1 MNSFKDVM
9 AQDIYAV
16 FLNEKEF
23 ADTYKIDGKDMLAV
37 LDTDLI
43 HERNKRSY
51 AEFAEGVNQGAI
63 TLFVERKNFANV
75 PVKDQLMVINGRRYL
90 VDEAADNA
98 GVLEITLTV
107 NTNRGIPI

>member
-1 MNSFKDVM
+1 MNSFKEVM
-9 AQDIYAV
+9 ARDISAA
-16 FLNEKEF
+16 FLNVKEF

-51 AEFAEGVNQGAI
+51 AEFAEGVNQGEV
-63 TLFVERKNFANV
+63 TLFVARENFDSV
-75 PVKDQLMVINGRRYL
+75 PAKDQLMIINGRRY
-90 VDEAADNA
+90 VVSEAADNA

-107 NTNRGIPI
+107 NTNRGMPI